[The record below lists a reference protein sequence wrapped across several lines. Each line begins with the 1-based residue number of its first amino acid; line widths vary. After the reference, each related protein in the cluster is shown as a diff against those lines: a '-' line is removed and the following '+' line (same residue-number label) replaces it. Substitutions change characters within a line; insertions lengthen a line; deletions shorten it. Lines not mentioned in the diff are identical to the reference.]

1 MRRRRTIRK
10 SEQAKGLSASVHP
23 GDERQERDTPA
34 DPGQRVEGE
43 LPDAV
48 VGDVLRQLGHGP
60 LQLAFYALAGIC
72 WGIPL
77 FPLISWMNRGR

>member
-1 MRRRRTIRK
+1 MNPRLRK
-10 SEQAKGLSASVHP
+10 LIGMFGVLAFLLFYVGLIVKLSDYV
-23 GDERQERDTPA
+23 
-34 DPGQRVEGE
+34 
-43 LPDAV
+43 PD
-48 VGDVLRQLGHGP
+48 HGL